1 MNGSTT
7 NLMKIAFRIAF
18 TIAMLGILFKIQH
31 WAGGGILT
39 ALGFLTL
46 SLTMIISGFIG
57 LGKEDGRPVSS
68 AERIIVGILLFGL
81 LFKVQHWPGAGILL
95 VVSIT
100 TLSILYF
107 GVGWLLISPDQTKP
121 GPFSMAG
128 LVVGFGYSLL
138 AIGILFKLQHWPG
151 AMPQIY
157 AGIITSAIAYVWHWY
172 SVKDA
177 EPAYEWH
184 TETRIRLLVLV
195 GSAVGL
201 VLFR

>member
-1 MNGSTT
+1 
-7 NLMKIAFRIAF
+7 MKIAIRIAL
-18 TIAMLGILFKIQH
+18 TIAVLGILFKIQH
-31 WAGGGILT
+31 WAGGGILS

-46 SLTMIISGFIG
+46 AVTMITSGFMG
-57 LGKEDGRPVSS
+57 LGREDRRPASA
-68 AERIIVGILLFGL
+68 AERIIVGIMLFGV

-107 GVGWLLISPDQTKP
+107 GVGWLLISPNQTKP
-121 GPFSMAG
+121 GPFNIAA
-128 LVVGFGYSLL
+128 LIVGFGYSVL

-151 AMPQIY
+151 AMPQIF
-157 AGIITSAIAYVWHWY
+157 AGILGTLAAHAWHWF
-172 SVKDA
+172 SVKNS
-177 EPAYEWH
+177 EPAFEWLA
-184 TETRIRLLVLV
+184 ETKIRPLILI